1 MTKIIEVML
10 AKWNGK
16 LIALSDLLNLTPLE
30 LPHIKKGRLWNMAKS
45 TWISKFHLTRS
56 FQQEISGA

>member
-10 AKWNGK
+10 AKWNAK
-16 LIALSDLLNLTPLE
+16 LIAVSYLLNLTPLE

-45 TWISKFHLTRS
+45 TWKK
-56 FQQEISGA
+56 